1 MAIPPR
7 RLVHRT
13 AREGFPYK
21 EKDALG
27 QRVARRGELLV
38 YLFVC
43 WPELLEQAK
52 GWLGTAATV
61 GALWFFFLSPLY
73 LPSISAISPYL
84 SPLNLPYRWA
94 RCGSSSATRWR
105 PPSSSWATATS
116 DKADRLCLWLQLP
129 CHIPQEP
136 RGAWGSAW
144 GRAWAWEGI

>member
-21 EKDALG
+21 EKGALG

-73 LPSISAISPYL
+73 LPYISALTPYFISAESPVQVGAVWLFFSNPVAAAVLFMGYSYL
-84 SPLNLPYRWA
+84 RH
-94 RCGSSSATRWR
+94 G
-105 PPSSSWATATS
+105 
-116 DKADRLCLWLQLP
+116 
-129 CHIPQEP
+129 
-136 RGAWGSAW
+136 
-144 GRAWAWEGI
+144 